1 MPKACVLCDVFR
13 PMQCAESYPYNLS
26 VSLLPANPVIS
37 GQFLTPTVCR
47 HTVRRQCRYHCRGE
61 LQRLLPNPNALATV
75 SKGMW
80 AVKLCTNKILQFLTG
95 GAG

>member
-1 MPKACVLCDVFR
+1 VLSDSIEFIGAV
-13 PMQCAESYPYNLS
+13 QINLS
-26 VSLLPANPVIS
+26 VYLSIYLS
-37 GQFLTPTVCR
+37 
-47 HTVRRQCRYHCRGE
+47 
-61 LQRLLPNPNALATV
+61 NPNVLVAS